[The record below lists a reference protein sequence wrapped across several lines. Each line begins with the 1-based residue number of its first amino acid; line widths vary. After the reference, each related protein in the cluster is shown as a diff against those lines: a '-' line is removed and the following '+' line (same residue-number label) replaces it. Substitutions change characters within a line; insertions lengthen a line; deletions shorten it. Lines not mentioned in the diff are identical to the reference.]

1 MRNSDPKKRN
11 EKSGDIGLML
21 GHMALSHR
29 ATTLHTFPKK
39 NSPDTSQGSRL
50 FNKAIIL
57 LGHKSAF
64 LSIHLFRDGGVCGI
78 VHGSGVDKVGV
89 ETTHHDN
96 FAIDLGG
103 ADPEDRKRLVA
114 RRLDADD
121 FGLEGDRVGLGGVGQ
136 ERVAEDGEF
145 AMQDWLGDKDGGGSG
160 GGPGGDDFEA
170 GDGFFSC
177 RDGGDGLD
185 VGLAE
190 RCFGDGSRHC
200 GRLLV

>member
-1 MRNSDPKKRN
+1 
-11 EKSGDIGLML
+11 ML

-29 ATTLHTFPKK
+29 ATTLHTFPTKK
-39 NSPDTSQGSRL
+39 GSNSPDTSQGSRL
-50 FNKAIIL
+50 FDKPIIL
-57 LGHKSAF
+57 LGHKGAF
-64 LSIHLFRDGGVCGI
+64 LGIHLFRDGGVRGI

-103 ADPEDRKRLVA
+103 TDPKDGKGLVA
-114 RRLDADD
+114 SRLNADD

-145 AMQDWLGDKDGGGSG
+145 AVQGWLGDKDDGGSG
-160 GGPGGDDFEA
+160 GSGGDDFEA
-170 GDGFFSC
+170 GDSFFNC
-177 RDGGDGLD
+177 CDGRDGLD

-190 RCFGDGSRHC
+190 SCFGDGCRHC
-200 GRLLV
+200 CRLLV